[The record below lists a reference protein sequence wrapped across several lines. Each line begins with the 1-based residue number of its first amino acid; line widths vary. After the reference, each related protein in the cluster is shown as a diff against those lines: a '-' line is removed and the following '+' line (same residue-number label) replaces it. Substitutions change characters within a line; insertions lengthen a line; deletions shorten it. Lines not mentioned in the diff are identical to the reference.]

1 PQYLFFSE
9 TNRHVSEHGMAQNGF
24 VRQKH
29 QAFKSPSDTV
39 WNLNYISTVL
49 QKSFSTIPCPAEK
62 EELWDRIIHYIG
74 LGYSVKKISQITS

>member
-1 PQYLFFSE
+1 
-9 TNRHVSEHGMAQNGF
+9 MAQNGF

-39 WNLNYISTVL
+39 WNLNSISIVL

-62 EELWDRIIHYIG
+62 KNCGIELYTTLD
-74 LGYSVKKISQITS
+74 